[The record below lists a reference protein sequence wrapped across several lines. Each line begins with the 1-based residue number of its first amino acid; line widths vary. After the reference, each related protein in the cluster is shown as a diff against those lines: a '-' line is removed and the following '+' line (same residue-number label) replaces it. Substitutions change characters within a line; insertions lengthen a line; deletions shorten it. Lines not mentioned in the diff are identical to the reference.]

1 MAHRL
6 NKSKMKNDIILT
18 IALVVSMFLVRLIM
32 HFTNLNATE
41 YDTPLFF
48 ILFFVCI
55 KITYNLF
62 LRWLNKYMITRKYL

>member
-6 NKSKMKNDIILT
+6 NKSKVKNDIILT

-41 YDTPLFF
+41 YDTQIFF
-48 ILFFVCI
+48 VFLFVCI
-55 KITYNLF
+55 KITYHLF
-62 LRWLNKYMITRKYL
+62 HNG